1 MIDVIE
7 IGKRIGSA
15 RKDLNLTQEELAKEL
30 GLNKSTIQRYETGQ
44 VQRIKIPVLA
54 AMAKILNVSPE
65 WLSNKVDFCHILT
78 KLYKILLIMC
88 ELFYLIK
95 NITVTNDKISRGDYS
110 TSIIGDVTN
119 TSNKTVSG
127 VSVNITLY
135 KDNNEV
141 DTTHEYIGDMSPNST
156 RKMEA
161 TTYSVDFD
169 SYTID
174 YVTGIIYD

>member
-1 MIDVIE
+1 MKSKLNTILQLVI
-7 IGKRIGSA
+7 IV
-15 RKDLNLTQEELAKEL
+15 LLAVVIAL
-30 GLNKSTIQRYETGQ
+30 QIFNI
-44 VQRIKIPVLA
+44 
-54 AMAKILNVSPE
+54 
-65 WLSNKVDFCHILT
+65 SNKDADSNFVEKNLSQQKQWNDYQ
-78 KLYKILLIMC
+78 KEVGK
-88 ELFYLIK
+88 K

-110 TSIIGDVTN
+110 TYIIGDVTN

>member
-1 MIDVIE
+1 MKSKLNTILQLVI
-7 IGKRIGSA
+7 IV
-15 RKDLNLTQEELAKEL
+15 LLAVVIAL
-30 GLNKSTIQRYETGQ
+30 Q
-44 VQRIKIPVLA
+44 VFNI
-54 AMAKILNVSPE
+54 
-65 WLSNKVDFCHILT
+65 SNKDADSDDFVVKNLSQQ
-78 KLYKILLIMC
+78 KQWNDYQK
-88 ELFYLIK
+88 EVGKK

-110 TSIIGDVTN
+110 TSIIGEVTN

-141 DTTHEYIGDMSPNST
+141 DTTHAYIGDMSPNST

-174 YVTGIIYD
+174 YVTGTIYD

>member
-1 MIDVIE
+1 MKSKLNTILQLVI
-7 IGKRIGSA
+7 IV
-15 RKDLNLTQEELAKEL
+15 LLAVVIAL
-30 GLNKSTIQRYETGQ
+30 QIFNI
-44 VQRIKIPVLA
+44 
-54 AMAKILNVSPE
+54 
-65 WLSNKVDFCHILT
+65 SNKDADSNFVEKNLSQQKQWNDYQ
-78 KLYKILLIMC
+78 KEVGK
-88 ELFYLIK
+88 K

-110 TSIIGDVTN
+110 TYIIGDVTN

-141 DTTHEYIGDMSPNST
+141 DTTHAYIGDMSPNST

>member
-1 MIDVIE
+1 MKSKLNTILQLVI
-7 IGKRIGSA
+7 IV
-15 RKDLNLTQEELAKEL
+15 LLAVVIAL
-30 GLNKSTIQRYETGQ
+30 QIFNI
-44 VQRIKIPVLA
+44 
-54 AMAKILNVSPE
+54 
-65 WLSNKVDFCHILT
+65 SNKDADSDDFVEKNLSQQKQWT
-78 KLYKILLIMC
+78 DYQKEVGK
-88 ELFYLIK
+88 K

-141 DTTHEYIGDMSPNST
+141 DTTHAYIGDMSPNST

-174 YVTGIIYD
+174 YVTGTIYD

>member
-1 MIDVIE
+1 MKSKLNTILQLVI
-7 IGKRIGSA
+7 IV
-15 RKDLNLTQEELAKEL
+15 LLAVVIAL
-30 GLNKSTIQRYETGQ
+30 QIFNI
-44 VQRIKIPVLA
+44 
-54 AMAKILNVSPE
+54 
-65 WLSNKVDFCHILT
+65 SNKDADSDDFVEKNLSQQ
-78 KLYKILLIMC
+78 KQWNDYQK
-88 ELFYLIK
+88 EVGKK

-141 DTTHEYIGDMSPNST
+141 DTTHAYIGDMSPNST

-174 YVTGIIYD
+174 YVTGTIYD

>member
-1 MIDVIE
+1 MKSKLNTILQLVI
-7 IGKRIGSA
+7 IV
-15 RKDLNLTQEELAKEL
+15 LLAVVIAL
-30 GLNKSTIQRYETGQ
+30 Q
-44 VQRIKIPVLA
+44 VFNI
-54 AMAKILNVSPE
+54 
-65 WLSNKVDFCHILT
+65 SNKDADSDDFVEKNLSQQKQWT
-78 KLYKILLIMC
+78 DYQKEVGK
-88 ELFYLIK
+88 K

-141 DTTHEYIGDMSPNST
+141 DTTHAYIGDMSPNST

>member
-1 MIDVIE
+1 MKSKLNTILQLAIIVLLAVVIALQ
-7 IGKRIGSA
+7 IFNI
-15 RKDLNLTQEELAKEL
+15 
-30 GLNKSTIQRYETGQ
+30 
-44 VQRIKIPVLA
+44 
-54 AMAKILNVSPE
+54 
-65 WLSNKVDFCHILT
+65 SNKDADSDDFVEKNLSQQ
-78 KLYKILLIMC
+78 KQWNDYQK
-88 ELFYLIK
+88 EVGKK

-141 DTTHEYIGDMSPNST
+141 DTTHAYIGDMSPNST
-156 RKMEA
+156 RKMES

>member
-1 MIDVIE
+1 MKSKLNTILQLVI
-7 IGKRIGSA
+7 IV
-15 RKDLNLTQEELAKEL
+15 LLAVVIAL
-30 GLNKSTIQRYETGQ
+30 QIFNI
-44 VQRIKIPVLA
+44 
-54 AMAKILNVSPE
+54 
-65 WLSNKVDFCHILT
+65 SNKDADSNFVEKNLSQQKQWTDYQ
-78 KLYKILLIMC
+78 KEVGK
-88 ELFYLIK
+88 K

-141 DTTHEYIGDMSPNST
+141 DTTHAYIGDMSPNST

-174 YVTGIIYD
+174 YVTGTIYD

>member
-1 MIDVIE
+1 MKSKLNTILQFVI
-7 IGKRIGSA
+7 IV
-15 RKDLNLTQEELAKEL
+15 LLAVVIAL
-30 GLNKSTIQRYETGQ
+30 QIFNI
-44 VQRIKIPVLA
+44 
-54 AMAKILNVSPE
+54 
-65 WLSNKVDFCHILT
+65 SNKDADSNFVEKNLSQQKQWNDYQ
-78 KLYKILLIMC
+78 KEVGK
-88 ELFYLIK
+88 K

-110 TSIIGDVTN
+110 TYIIGDVTN

-141 DTTHEYIGDMSPNST
+141 DTTHAYIGDMSPNST

>member
-1 MIDVIE
+1 MKSKLNTILQLAIIVLLAVVIALQ
-7 IGKRIGSA
+7 IFNI
-15 RKDLNLTQEELAKEL
+15 
-30 GLNKSTIQRYETGQ
+30 
-44 VQRIKIPVLA
+44 
-54 AMAKILNVSPE
+54 
-65 WLSNKVDFCHILT
+65 SNKDADSDDFVEKNLSQQKQWT
-78 KLYKILLIMC
+78 DYQKEVGK
-88 ELFYLIK
+88 K

-141 DTTHEYIGDMSPNST
+141 DTTHAYIGDMSPNST

-174 YVTGIIYD
+174 YVTGTIYD

>member
-1 MIDVIE
+1 MKSKLNTILQLAIIVLLAVVI
-7 IGKRIGSA
+7 A
-15 RKDLNLTQEELAKEL
+15 L
-30 GLNKSTIQRYETGQ
+30 Q
-44 VQRIKIPVLA
+44 VFNI
-54 AMAKILNVSPE
+54 
-65 WLSNKVDFCHILT
+65 SNKDTDSDDFVEKNLSQQ
-78 KLYKILLIMC
+78 KQWNDYQK
-88 ELFYLIK
+88 EVGKK

-141 DTTHEYIGDMSPNST
+141 DTTHAYIGDMSPNST

-174 YVTGIIYD
+174 YVTGTIYD

>member
-1 MIDVIE
+1 MKSKLNTILQLAIIVLLAVVIALQIFNISNKDADADFVEKNLSEQKQWNDYQKE
-7 IGKRIGSA
+7 IGK
-15 RKDLNLTQEELAKEL
+15 
-30 GLNKSTIQRYETGQ
+30 
-44 VQRIKIPVLA
+44 
-54 AMAKILNVSPE
+54 
-65 WLSNKVDFCHILT
+65 
-78 KLYKILLIMC
+78 
-88 ELFYLIK
+88 K

-110 TSIIGDVTN
+110 TYIIGDVTN

-141 DTTHEYIGDMSPNST
+141 DTTHGYIGDMSPNST

>member
-1 MIDVIE
+1 MKSKLNTILQLVI
-7 IGKRIGSA
+7 IV
-15 RKDLNLTQEELAKEL
+15 LLAVVIAL
-30 GLNKSTIQRYETGQ
+30 Q
-44 VQRIKIPVLA
+44 VFNI
-54 AMAKILNVSPE
+54 
-65 WLSNKVDFCHILT
+65 SNKDADSDDFVEKNLSQQKQWT
-78 KLYKILLIMC
+78 DYQKEVGK
-88 ELFYLIK
+88 K

-141 DTTHEYIGDMSPNST
+141 DTTHAYIGDMSPNST

-174 YVTGIIYD
+174 YVTGTIYD

>member
-1 MIDVIE
+1 MKSKLNTILQLVI
-7 IGKRIGSA
+7 IV
-15 RKDLNLTQEELAKEL
+15 LLAVVIAL
-30 GLNKSTIQRYETGQ
+30 Q
-44 VQRIKIPVLA
+44 VFNI
-54 AMAKILNVSPE
+54 
-65 WLSNKVDFCHILT
+65 SNKDADSDDFVEKNLSQQ
-78 KLYKILLIMC
+78 KQWNDYQK
-88 ELFYLIK
+88 EVGKK

-141 DTTHEYIGDMSPNST
+141 DTTHAYIGDMSPNST

-174 YVTGIIYD
+174 YVTGTIYD

>member
-1 MIDVIE
+1 MKSKLNTILQLVI
-7 IGKRIGSA
+7 IV
-15 RKDLNLTQEELAKEL
+15 LLAVVIAL
-30 GLNKSTIQRYETGQ
+30 Q
-44 VQRIKIPVLA
+44 VFNI
-54 AMAKILNVSPE
+54 
-65 WLSNKVDFCHILT
+65 SNKDADSDDFVEKNLSQQKQWT
-78 KLYKILLIMC
+78 DYQKEVGK
-88 ELFYLIK
+88 K

-174 YVTGIIYD
+174 YVTGTIYD

>member
-1 MIDVIE
+1 MKSKLNTILQLAIIVLLAVVIFIQIFNINNNFADFYFVE
-7 IGKRIGSA
+7 KNLSQQKQWNDYQKEVGK
-15 RKDLNLTQEELAKEL
+15 
-30 GLNKSTIQRYETGQ
+30 
-44 VQRIKIPVLA
+44 
-54 AMAKILNVSPE
+54 
-65 WLSNKVDFCHILT
+65 
-78 KLYKILLIMC
+78 
-88 ELFYLIK
+88 K